1 MNSRLVYILFVMG
14 RDNDPI
20 GVYDSRHYAES
31 DARILNLKDWYIL
44 NREFKG

>member
-20 GVYDSRHYAES
+20 GVYDSRQYAES
-31 DARILNLKDWYIL
+31 DAMIMRLQDWYIL
-44 NREFKG
+44 AREYK